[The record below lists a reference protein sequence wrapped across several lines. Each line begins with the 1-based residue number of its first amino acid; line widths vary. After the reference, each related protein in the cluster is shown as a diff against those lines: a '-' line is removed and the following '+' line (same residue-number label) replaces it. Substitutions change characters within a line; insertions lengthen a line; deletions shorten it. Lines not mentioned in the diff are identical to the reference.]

1 MNYGVVFYILGWIL
15 KSEAIFLVFPF
26 AVGLIYGEDQGFSYL
41 ITAGICLVVGVL
53 LNLKKP
59 KKGGLFLKEGFFVVA
74 LGWII
79 MSLFGAIPFVLSGEI
94 PRYIDAVFETASGF
108 STTGATILTDVEVMS
123 HAALFWRSFTHLLG
137 GMGVFVFLSAL
148 LPMLGGNTI
157 NLMKAESTGPSVD
170 KLVPRIKDTVKIL
183 YAVYLAMGTI
193 ECIILLVCG
202 LDLFESLC
210 TTFGTIGTGGFG
222 IRNDSIAS
230 LSPTIQWVITAFMML
245 SGVNY
250 SMYFLILRKK
260 FKQALCMEEIRLYF
274 GIIVVAIVAI
284 SINIWNLYPT
294 ASETIRTASFQVGT
308 LITSTGFA
316 TTDFDLWPSF
326 SKTILVLCMFM
337 GACAGSTGGGLK
349 MSRILILWRSIKNMI
364 QNLIHPR
371 SVTKVRMDGGVIDE
385 ATVHSTQVYIAVFFV
400 IFGVST
406 LLLSLDGH
414 DFTTN
419 FTAVLA
425 TLNNMGPGLNKV
437 GPTCNF
443 SFFSDLSKLTLI
455 FDMLAGRLELLPL
468 LLVITPR
475 SWRKNL

>member
-1 MNYGVVFYILGWIL
+1 
-15 KSEAIFLVFPF
+15 
-26 AVGLIYGEDQGFSYL
+26 
-41 ITAGICLVVGVL
+41 
-53 LNLKKP
+53 
-59 KKGGLFLKEGFFVVA
+59 
-74 LGWII
+74 
-79 MSLFGAIPFVLSGEI
+79 
-94 PRYIDAVFETASGF
+94 
-108 STTGATILTDVEVMS
+108 
-123 HAALFWRSFTHLLG
+123 
-137 GMGVFVFLSAL
+137 MGVFVFLSAL
-148 LPMLGGNTI
+148 LPMLGGNTL

-183 YAVYLAMGTI
+183 YAVYLAMGAV

-230 LSPTIQWVITAFMML
+230 LSPTVQWVVTIFMIL

-260 FKQALCMEEIRLYF
+260 FKQALSMEEIRLYF
-274 GIIVVAIVAI
+274 IVIVLAVVVI
-284 SINIWNLYPT
+284 SFDIRNMYSST
-294 ASETIRTASFQVGT
+294 SDTIRTAAFQVGT

-326 SKTILVLCMFM
+326 SKMVLVLCMFM

-349 MSRILILWRSIKNMI
+349 MSRIIILWKSIRNQVK
-364 QNLIHPR
+364 NLIHPR
-371 SVTKVRMDGGVIDE
+371 SVTKVRMDGGVIDA
-385 ATVHSTQVYIAVFFV
+385 ATVNSTGVYLAVFFL

-406 LLLSLDGH
+406 LILSLDGQ

-425 TLNNMGPGLNKV
+425 TLNNMGPGFNKV

-443 SFFSDLSKLTLI
+443 SFFSDFSKLTLI

-468 LLVITPR
+468 LLIITPR

>member
-15 KSEAIFLVFPF
+15 KSEAIFMVLPF
-26 AVGLIYGEDQGFSYL
+26 VVGLIYGENQGFSFL
-41 ITAGICLVVGVL
+41 ITAGICLVCGVL

-79 MSLFGAIPFVLSGEI
+79 MSMFGAIPFVISGEI

-108 STTGATILTDVEVMS
+108 STTGATILTDVEAMCRCC
-123 HAALFWRSFTHLLG
+123 LFWRSFTHLLG

-183 YAVYLAMGTI
+183 YSVYLAMGAL
-193 ECIILLVCG
+193 ECIILLICG

-230 LSPTIQWVITAFMML
+230 LSPAIQWVITIFMIL

-250 SMYFLILRKK
+250 SMYFLILRKR
-260 FKQALCMEEIRLYF
+260 FKQAISMEEIRIYF
-274 GIIVVAIVAI
+274 FMIVVAVVAI
-284 SINIWNLYPT
+284 SINISNMYPT
-294 ASETIRTASFQVGT
+294 VSETVRTASFQVGT

-316 TTDFDLWPSF
+316 TTDFDMWPSF
-326 SKTILVLCMFM
+326 SKMILILCMFM
-337 GACAGSTGGGLK
+337 GACAGSTGGGIK
-349 MSRILILWRSIKNMI
+349 MSRIIILWKSLKNQIK
-364 QNLIHPR
+364 NLIHPR

-385 ATVHSTQVYIAVFFV
+385 ATVHSTEIYLAAFFL
-400 IFGVST
+400 IFAAST
-406 LLLSLDGH
+406 LILSADGH

-425 TLNNMGPGLNKV
+425 TLNNMGPGFNKV

-443 SFFSDLSKLTLI
+443 AFFSDVSKLTLI
-455 FDMLAGRLELLPL
+455 FDMLAGRLELLPML
-468 LLVITPR
+468 LIITPR
-475 SWRKNL
+475 SWRKSL

>member
-26 AVGLIYGEDQGFSYL
+26 IVGFIYGENQGFSFL
-41 ITAGICLVVGVL
+41 ITAGICLVCGVL
-53 LNLKKP
+53 LNIKKP
-59 KKGGLFLKEGFFVVA
+59 KKGGLYLKEGFFVVA

-79 MSLFGAIPFVLSGEI
+79 MSCFGAIPFVMSGEI

-108 STTGATILTDVEVMS
+108 STTGATILTDVEAMC
-123 HAALFWRSFTHLLG
+123 HACLFWRSFTHLLG

-148 LPMLGGNTI
+148 LPMLGGNTL

-183 YAVYLAMGTI
+183 YTVYLAMGAV
-193 ECIILLVCG
+193 ECIILLICG
-202 LDLFESLC
+202 MDLFESLC

-222 IRNDSIAS
+222 IRNDSLAS
-230 LSPTIQWVITAFMML
+230 LSPTIQWVVTIFMIL

-260 FKQALCMEEIRLYF
+260 FKQALSMEEIRLYF
-274 GIIVVAIVAI
+274 IVILISIVAI
-284 SINIWNLYPT
+284 SVNIWNMYPT
-294 ASETIRTASFQVGT
+294 ASETIRTAAFQVGT

-316 TTDFDLWPSF
+316 TTDFDLWPAF
-326 SKTILVLCMFM
+326 SKMVLILCMFM

-349 MSRILILWRSIKNMI
+349 MSRILILWKSIRNEIK
-364 QNLIHPR
+364 NLIHPR
-371 SVTKVRMDGGVIDE
+371 SVTKVRMDGGVIAPE
-385 ATVHSTQVYIAVFFV
+385 TVHSTCVYVAVFFV

-425 TLNNMGPGLNKV
+425 TLNNMGPGFNKV

-443 SFFSDLSKLTLI
+443 AFFSDLSKLTLI

-468 LLVITPR
+468 LLVITPK

>member
-26 AVGLIYGEDQGFSYL
+26 IVGLIYGENQGFSFL
-41 ITAGICLVVGVL
+41 ITAGICLVCGVL
-53 LNLKKP
+53 LNIKKP
-59 KKGGLFLKEGFFVVA
+59 KKGGLYLKEGFFVVA

-79 MSLFGAIPFVLSGEI
+79 MSCFGAIPFVMSGEI

-108 STTGATILTDVEVMS
+108 STTGATILTDVEAMC
-123 HAALFWRSFTHLLG
+123 HACLFWRSFTHLLG

-148 LPMLGGNTI
+148 LPMLGGNTL

-183 YAVYLAMGTI
+183 YTVYLAMGAV
-193 ECIILLVCG
+193 ECIILLICG
-202 LDLFESLC
+202 MDLFESLC

-230 LSPTIQWVITAFMML
+230 LSPAIQWVVTIFMIL

-260 FKQALCMEEIRLYF
+260 FKQALSMEEIRLYF
-274 GIIVVAIVAI
+274 VVILISIVAI
-284 SINIWNLYPT
+284 SVNIWNMYPT
-294 ASETIRTASFQVGT
+294 ASETIRTAAFQVGT

-316 TTDFDLWPSF
+316 TTDFDLWPAF
-326 SKTILVLCMFM
+326 SKTVLILCMFM

-349 MSRILILWRSIKNMI
+349 MSRILILWKSIRNEIK
-364 QNLIHPR
+364 NLIHPR
-371 SVTKVRMDGGVIDE
+371 SVTKVRMDGGVIAPE
-385 ATVHSTQVYIAVFFV
+385 TVHSTCVYVAVFFV

-425 TLNNMGPGLNKV
+425 TLNNMGPGFNKV

-443 SFFSDLSKLTLI
+443 AFFSDLSKLTLI

-468 LLVITPR
+468 LLVITPK

>member
-15 KSEAIFLVFPF
+15 KSEAIFMIFPLI
-26 AVGLIYGEDQGFSYL
+26 VGIIYGEEQSWSFL
-41 ITAGICLVVGVL
+41 ITAVICLVCGLL
-53 LNLKKP
+53 LNIKKP
-59 KKGGLFLKEGFFVVA
+59 SKGGLFLKEGFFVVA
-74 LGWII
+74 LGWIV
-79 MSLFGAIPFVLSGEI
+79 MSAFGALPFVISGEI

-108 STTGATILTDVEVMS
+108 STTGATILTDVEKMCKS
-123 HAALFWRSFTHLLG
+123 CLFWRSFTHLLG

-183 YAVYLAMGTI
+183 YSIYLGMGVV
-193 ECIILLVCG
+193 ECIILLICG
-202 LDLFESLC
+202 MDLFESLC

-222 IRNDSIAS
+222 IRNDSLAS
-230 LSPTIQWVITAFMML
+230 LSPAIQWVVMIFMVL

-260 FKQALCMEEIRLYF
+260 LKQAFTLEEIRLYF
-274 GIIVVAIVAI
+274 IVIVLSIVAI
-284 SINIWNLYPT
+284 SINIRNLYPT
-294 ASETIRTASFQVGT
+294 VSETVRTASFQVGT

-316 TTDFDLWPSF
+316 TADFDLWPSF
-326 SKTILVLCMFM
+326 SKTILILCMFM
-337 GACAGSTGGGLK
+337 GACAGSTGGGIK
-349 MSRILILWRSIKNMI
+349 MSRIIILWKSVKNQI

-371 SVTKVRMDGGVIDE
+371 AVTKVRMDGSVVDE
-385 ATVHSTQVYIAVFFV
+385 NTVHTTQVYVAVFFIIYAASV
-400 IFGVST
+400 F
-406 LLLSLDGH
+406 LLSIDGH

-425 TLNNMGPGLNKV
+425 TLNNMGPGMNKV

-455 FDMLAGRLELLPL
+455 FDMLAGRLELFPL

-475 SWRKNL
+475 SWKKNL

>member
-274 GIIVVAIVAI
+274 GIIIVAIVAI

>member
-1 MNYGVVFYILGWIL
+1 MNYGVVIYILGWIL
-15 KSEAIFLVFPF
+15 KSEAIFLLFPF
-26 AVGLIYGEDQGFSYL
+26 VVGLLYGENQGWSYL
-41 ITAGICLVVGVL
+41 ITAAICLVVGL
-53 LNLKKP
+53 LFNIKKP

-79 MSLFGAIPFVLSGEI
+79 MSCFGAIPFVLSGEI

-148 LPMLGGNTI
+148 LPMLGGNTL

-183 YAVYLAMGTI
+183 YAVYLAMGAV

-230 LSPTIQWVITAFMML
+230 LSPTVQWVVTIFMIL

-260 FKQALCMEEIRLYF
+260 FKQALSMEEIRLYF
-274 GIIVVAIVAI
+274 IVIVLAVVVI
-284 SINIWNLYPT
+284 SFDIRNMYSST
-294 ASETIRTASFQVGT
+294 SDTIRTAAFQVGT

-326 SKTILVLCMFM
+326 SKMVLVLCMFM

-349 MSRILILWRSIKNMI
+349 MSRIIILWKSIRNQVK
-364 QNLIHPR
+364 NLIHPR
-371 SVTKVRMDGGVIDE
+371 SVTKVRMDGGVIDA
-385 ATVHSTQVYIAVFFV
+385 ATVNSTGVYLAVFFL

-406 LLLSLDGH
+406 LILSLDGH

-425 TLNNMGPGLNKV
+425 TLNNMGPGFNKV

-443 SFFSDLSKLTLI
+443 SFFSDFSKLTLI

-468 LLVITPR
+468 LLIITPR

>member
-1 MNYGVVFYILGWIL
+1 MNYGVVAYIMGWIL
-15 KSEAIFLVFPF
+15 KAEAAFMILPF
-26 AVGLIYGEDQGFSYL
+26 IVGLIYRENSGFSYL
-41 ITAGICLVVGVL
+41 ITAGICLACGLL
-53 LNLKKP
+53 LNIKKP

-79 MSLFGAIPFVLSGEI
+79 MSVFGAIPFVISGDIE
-94 PRYIDAVFETASGF
+94 RFIDAVFETASGF
-108 STTGATILTDVEVMS
+108 STTGSTILTDVEAMS
-123 HAALFWRSFTHLLG
+123 HAGLFWRSFTHLLG

-148 LPMLGGNTI
+148 LPMLGGNPI

-170 KLVPRIKDTVKIL
+170 KLVPRMKDTVKIL
-183 YAVYLAMGTI
+183 YSIYLAMAAV
-193 ECIILLVCG
+193 ECIILLICG

-210 TTFGTIGTGGFG
+210 TTFGTVGTGGFG
-222 IRNDSIAS
+222 IRNDSLAS
-230 LSPTIQWVITAFMML
+230 LSPTIQWVVTIFMML

-260 FKQALCMEEIRLYF
+260 LKQAVTLEEVRLYF
-274 GIIVVAIVAI
+274 FVIVLAVVAI
-284 SINIWNLYPT
+284 SINISHLYPT
-294 ASETIRTASFQVGT
+294 TSETVRQASFQVGT

-316 TTDFDLWPSF
+316 TTDFDLWPEF
-326 SKTILVLCMFM
+326 SKAVLVFCMFM

-349 MSRILILWRSIKNMI
+349 MSRILIMIKSMKKQI
-364 QNLIHPR
+364 TTLIHPKA
-371 SVTKVRMDGGVIDE
+371 VVKVRMDGNVLDDE
-385 ATVHSTQVYIAVFFV
+385 VVHSTMVYVSIFVSVFA
-400 IFGVST
+400 VST
-406 LLLSLDGH
+406 LIISLDGN

-468 LLVITPR
+468 LLIMAPK

>member
-15 KSEAIFLVFPF
+15 KSEAIFLMFPF
-26 AVGLIYGEDQGFSYL
+26 VVGLIYGENQGFSFL
-41 ITAGICLVVGVL
+41 ITAGICLVCGVL

-59 KKGGLFLKEGFFVVA
+59 KKGGLFLKEGYFVVA

-79 MSLFGAIPFVLSGEI
+79 MSLFGALPFVMCGEI

-108 STTGATILTDVEVMS
+108 STTGATILTNVEVVS
-123 HAALFWRSFTHLLG
+123 HACLFWRSFTHLLG

-183 YAVYLAMGTI
+183 YSVYLAMGAL
-193 ECIILLVCG
+193 ECIILLICG

-222 IRNDSIAS
+222 TRNDSIAS
-230 LSPTIQWVITAFMML
+230 MSPAIQWVVTIFMIL

-260 FKQALCMEEIRLYF
+260 FKQALSMEEIRLYF
-274 GIIVVAIVAI
+274 FVIVVAVVAI
-284 SINIWNLYPT
+284 SINISNMYPT
-294 ASETIRTASFQVGT
+294 MSETVRTASFQVGT

-316 TTDFDLWPSF
+316 TTDYDMWPEF
-326 SKTILVLCMFM
+326 SKTILILCMFM
-337 GACAGSTGGGLK
+337 GACAGSTGGGIK
-349 MSRILILWRSIKNMI
+349 MSRILILWKSFKNQI
-364 QNLIHPR
+364 RNLIHPR
-371 SVTKVRMDGGVIDE
+371 SVTKVRMDGAVVDDG
-385 ATVHSTQVYIAVFFV
+385 TVHTTLVYLAVFFI
-400 IFGVST
+400 IFAAST
-406 LLLSLDGH
+406 LILSADGH

-425 TLNNMGPGLNKV
+425 TLNNMGPGMNKV

-443 SFFSDLSKLTLI
+443 AFFSDLSKLTLI
-455 FDMLAGRLELLPL
+455 FDMLAGRLELFPL
-468 LLVITPR
+468 ILVITPT
-475 SWRKNL
+475 SWKKNL

>member
-26 AVGLIYGEDQGFSYL
+26 VVGLIYGENTGWSYL
-41 ITAGICLVVGVL
+41 ITAGICLVFGFL
-53 LNLKKP
+53 MNIKKP
-59 KKGGLFLKEGFFVVA
+59 KKGGLYLKEGFFVVA

-79 MSLFGAIPFVLSGEI
+79 MSLFGAIPFVISGEI

-108 STTGATILTDVEVMS
+108 STTGATILTDVEAMS
-123 HAALFWRSFTHLLG
+123 HAGLFWRSFTHLLG

-148 LPMLGGNTI
+148 LPMLGGNTL

-183 YAVYLAMGTI
+183 YSVYLAMGAV
-193 ECIILLVCG
+193 ECIILLICG
-202 LDLFESLC
+202 MDLFESLC

-222 IRNDSIAS
+222 IRNDSLAS
-230 LSPTIQWVITAFMML
+230 LSPSIQWVVTIFMIL

-260 FKQALCMEEIRLYF
+260 FKQALCMEEIRIYF
-274 GIIVVAIVAI
+274 IVIVLAVVAI
-284 SINIWNLYPT
+284 SINTWDMYSN
-294 ASETIRTASFQVGT
+294 ASDAIRTASFQVGT

-326 SKTILVLCMFM
+326 SKMVLILCMFM

-349 MSRILILWRSIKNMI
+349 MSRILILWKSVKN
-364 QNLIHPR
+364 QVRNLIHPR
-371 SVTKVRMDGGVIDE
+371 SVTKVRMDGGIVDE
-385 ATVHSTQVYIAVFFV
+385 TTVHSTVVYVAVFFL
-400 IFGVST
+400 IYGIST
-406 LLLSLDGH
+406 LILSLDGH

-425 TLNNMGPGLNKV
+425 TLNNMGPGFNKV

>member
-15 KSEAIFLVFPF
+15 KSEAIFLMFPF
-26 AVGLIYGEDQGFSYL
+26 VVGLIYGEKQGFSFL
-41 ITAGICLVVGVL
+41 ITAGICLVCGVL
-53 LNLKKP
+53 LNLKKT

-79 MSLFGAIPFVLSGEI
+79 MSMFGALPFVISGEI

-108 STTGATILTDVEVMS
+108 STTGATILTDVEAMCRS
-123 HAALFWRSFTHLLG
+123 CLFWRSFTHLLG

-183 YAVYLAMGTI
+183 YSVYLAMGAL
-193 ECIILLVCG
+193 ECIILLICG
-202 LDLFESLC
+202 MDLFESLC

-222 IRNDSIAS
+222 IRNDSITS
-230 LSPTIQWVITAFMML
+230 LSPTIQWVITAFMIL

-260 FKQALCMEEIRLYF
+260 FKQALSMEEIRLYF
-274 GIIVVAIVAI
+274 FMIVVAVIAI
-284 SINIWNLYPT
+284 SINISNLYPT
-294 ASETIRTASFQVGT
+294 LSETVRTASFQVGT

-316 TTDFDLWPSF
+316 TTDFDMWPSF
-326 SKTILVLCMFM
+326 SKMILILCMFM

-349 MSRILILWRSIKNMI
+349 MSRIIILWKSIKNQI
-364 QNLIHPR
+364 HNLIHPR
-371 SVTKVRMDGGVIDE
+371 SVTKVRMDGSVIDE
-385 ATVHSTQVYIAVFFV
+385 ATVHSTGVYLAVFFLV
-400 IFGVST
+400 FAAST
-406 LLLSLDGH
+406 LVLSADGH

-425 TLNNMGPGLNKV
+425 TLNNMGPGFNKV

-443 SFFSDLSKLTLI
+443 AFFSDVSKFTLI

-468 LLVITPR
+468 LLVVTPR
-475 SWRKNL
+475 SWRKSL

>member
-15 KSEAIFLVFPF
+15 KSEAIFLMFPF
-26 AVGLIYGEDQGFSYL
+26 VVGLIYGEKQGFSFL
-41 ITAGICLVVGVL
+41 ITAGICLVCGVL

-74 LGWII
+74 LGWIV
-79 MSLFGAIPFVLSGEI
+79 MSMFGAIPFVIAGEI

-108 STTGATILTDVEVMS
+108 STTGATILTNVEVVCKS
-123 HAALFWRSFTHLLG
+123 CLFWRSFTHLLG

-183 YAVYLAMGTI
+183 YSVYLAMGAL
-193 ECIILLVCG
+193 ECIILLICG

-222 IRNDSIAS
+222 TRNDSIAS
-230 LSPTIQWVITAFMML
+230 MSPAIQWVITIFMML

-260 FKQALCMEEIRLYF
+260 FKQALSMEEIRLYF
-274 GIIVVAIVAI
+274 FMILVAVIAI
-284 SINIWNLYPT
+284 SINISNMYSSV
-294 ASETIRTASFQVGT
+294 SETVRTASFQVGT

-316 TTDFDLWPSF
+316 TTDFDMWPSF
-326 SKTILVLCMFM
+326 SKTILILCMFM

-349 MSRILILWRSIKNMI
+349 MSRIIILWKSIKNLI
-364 QNLIHPR
+364 HNLIHPR
-371 SVTKVRMDGGVIDE
+371 SVTKVRMDGGVIDD
-385 ATVHSTQVYIAVFFV
+385 ATVNSTLVYIAVFFLV
-400 IFGVST
+400 FGTST
-406 LLLSLDGH
+406 LILSADGH

-425 TLNNMGPGLNKV
+425 TLNNMGPGFNNV

-443 SFFSDLSKLTLI
+443 AFFSDLSKLTLI
-455 FDMLAGRLELLPL
+455 FDMLAGRLELLPMIL
-468 LLVITPR
+468 ILTPK
-475 SWRKNL
+475 SWKKSL

>member
-1 MNYGVVFYILGWIL
+1 MVC
-15 KSEAIFLVFPF
+15 PF
-26 AVGLIYGEDQGFSYL
+26 IVGLIYGENQGFSYL
-41 ITAGICLVVGVL
+41 ITAGICLAVGLL
-53 LNLKKP
+53 LNIKKP

-79 MSLFGAIPFVLSGEI
+79 MSLFGAIPFVISGEI

-193 ECIILLVCG
+193 ECIILLICG

-274 GIIVVAIVAI
+274 GIILIAIVAI

-349 MSRILILWRSIKNMI
+349 MSRILILWRSIKNLI
-364 QNLIHPR
+364 RNLIHPR

-385 ATVHSTQVYIAVFFV
+385 GTVHSTEVYIAVFFL

-406 LLLSLDGH
+406 LLLSIDGH

>member
-15 KSEAIFLVFPF
+15 KSEAIFMVFPF
-26 AVGLIYGEDQGFSYL
+26 VVGLIYGENTGWSYL
-41 ITAGICLVVGVL
+41 ITAGICLAFGFL
-53 LNLKKP
+53 MNIKKP
-59 KKGGLFLKEGFFVVA
+59 KKGGLYLKEGFFVVA

-79 MSLFGAIPFVLSGEI
+79 MSLFGAIPFVISGEI

-108 STTGATILTDVEVMS
+108 STTGATILTDVEAMS
-123 HAALFWRSFTHLLG
+123 HAGLFWRSFTHLLG

-148 LPMLGGNTI
+148 LPMLGGNTL

-183 YAVYLAMGTI
+183 YSVYLAMGAV
-193 ECIILLVCG
+193 ECIILLICG
-202 LDLFESLC
+202 MDLFESLC

-222 IRNDSIAS
+222 IRNDSLAS
-230 LSPTIQWVITAFMML
+230 LSPSIQWVVTIFMIL

-260 FKQALCMEEIRLYF
+260 FKQALCMEEIRIYF
-274 GIIVVAIVAI
+274 IVIVLAVVAI
-284 SINIWNLYPT
+284 SINTWDMYSS
-294 ASETIRTASFQVGT
+294 ASDAIRTASFQVGT

-326 SKTILVLCMFM
+326 SKMVLILCMFM

-349 MSRILILWRSIKNMI
+349 MSRILILWKSVKN
-364 QNLIHPR
+364 QVRNLIHPR
-371 SVTKVRMDGGVIDE
+371 SVTKVRMDGGIIDE
-385 ATVHSTQVYIAVFFV
+385 TTVHSTVVYVAVFFL
-400 IFGVST
+400 IYGIST
-406 LLLSLDGH
+406 LILSLDGH

-419 FTAVLA
+419 FTSVLA
-425 TLNNMGPGLNKV
+425 TLNNMGPGFNKV

>member
-15 KSEAIFLVFPF
+15 KSEAIFLMFPF
-26 AVGLIYGEDQGFSYL
+26 VVGLIYGENEGFSFL

-53 LNLKKP
+53 LNIKKP

-74 LGWII
+74 LGWIV
-79 MSLFGAIPFVLSGEI
+79 MSCFGAIPFVIAGTI
-94 PRYIDAVFETASGF
+94 PSYIDAVFETASGF
-108 STTGATILTDVEVMS
+108 STTGATILTDVEVVC
-123 HAALFWRSFTHLLG
+123 HACLFWRSFTHLLG

-183 YAVYLAMGTI
+183 YTIYLAMGVI
-193 ECIILLVCG
+193 ECIILLICG
-202 LDLFESLC
+202 MDLFESLC

-230 LSPTIQWVITAFMML
+230 LSPAIQWVVTIFMIL

-260 FKQALCMEEIRLYF
+260 LKQALSLEEIRLYL
-274 GIIVVAIVAI
+274 IVIVLAVVAI
-284 SINIWNLYPT
+284 SINIWDMYPT

-326 SKTILVLCMFM
+326 SKTVLIICMFM

-349 MSRILILWRSIKNMI
+349 MSRVLILWKSIKNQI
-364 QNLIHPR
+364 RNLIHPR
-371 SVTKVRMDGGVIDE
+371 AVTKVRMDGGVIDDN
-385 ATVHSTQVYIAVFFV
+385 TVHSTQVYVAVFFI

-406 LLLSLDGH
+406 LILSLDGH

-425 TLNNMGPGLNKV
+425 TLNNMGPGMNKV

-468 LLVITPR
+468 VLVITPR

>member
-15 KSEAIFLVFPF
+15 KSEAIFLMFPF
-26 AVGLIYGEDQGFSYL
+26 VVGLIYGEKQGFSFL
-41 ITAGICLVVGVL
+41 ITAGICLVCGVL

-74 LGWII
+74 LGWIV
-79 MSLFGAIPFVLSGEI
+79 MSMFGAIPFVIAGEI

-108 STTGATILTDVEVMS
+108 STTGATILTNVEVVCKS
-123 HAALFWRSFTHLLG
+123 CLFWRSFTHLLG

-183 YAVYLAMGTI
+183 YSVYLAMGAL
-193 ECIILLVCG
+193 ECIILLICG

-222 IRNDSIAS
+222 TRNDSIAS
-230 LSPTIQWVITAFMML
+230 MSPAIQWVITIFMML

-260 FKQALCMEEIRLYF
+260 FKQALSMEEIRLYF
-274 GIIVVAIVAI
+274 FMILVAVIAI
-284 SINIWNLYPT
+284 SINISNMYSSV
-294 ASETIRTASFQVGT
+294 SETVRTASFQVGT

-316 TTDFDLWPSF
+316 TTDFDMWPSF
-326 SKTILVLCMFM
+326 SKTILILCMFM

-349 MSRILILWRSIKNMI
+349 MSRIIILWKSIKNLI
-364 QNLIHPR
+364 HNLIHPR
-371 SVTKVRMDGGVIDE
+371 SVTKVRMDGGVIDD
-385 ATVHSTQVYIAVFFV
+385 ATVNSTLVYVAVFFL
-400 IFGVST
+400 IFGTST
-406 LLLSLDGH
+406 LILSADGH

-425 TLNNMGPGLNKV
+425 TLNNMGPGFNKV

-443 SFFSDLSKLTLI
+443 AFFSDLSKLTLI
-455 FDMLAGRLELLPL
+455 FDMLAGRLELLPMIL
-468 LLVITPR
+468 ILTPK
-475 SWRKNL
+475 SWRKSL

>member
-15 KSEAIFLVFPF
+15 KSEAIFLVCPF
-26 AVGLIYGEDQGFSYL
+26 IVGLIYGENQGFSYL
-41 ITAGICLVVGVL
+41 ITAGICLAVGLL
-53 LNLKKP
+53 LNIKKP

-79 MSLFGAIPFVLSGEI
+79 MSLFGAIPFVISGEI

-193 ECIILLVCG
+193 ECIILLICG

-260 FKQALCMEEIRLYF
+260 FIQALCMEEIRLYF
-274 GIIVVAIVAI
+274 GIILIAIVAI

-349 MSRILILWRSIKNMI
+349 MSRILILWRSIKNLI
-364 QNLIHPR
+364 RNLIHPR

-385 ATVHSTQVYIAVFFV
+385 GTVHSTEVYIAVFFL

-406 LLLSLDGH
+406 LLLSIDGH